1 MKELLKQVDELRKGD
16 VGLLVDKRINEFK
29 TFEKK
34 TNRDWFSEL
43 CFCLMTAN
51 WKAEESIKLQQ
62 ELGHSGFCEM
72 EHDKLRDFLKKKGHR
87 FWPQRAERIVL
98 ARQHEKIKDIIQDER
113 EPREWLVY
121 NIKGLGYKE
130 ASHFLRNVGY
140 DDYAIVD
147 FHIVDLL
154 VKEGIIEK
162 PKSLTKN
169 KYLEIEKV
177 LKTIG
182 KKMGLSLAELD
193 LYLWYLETGKIL
205 K

>member
-1 MKELLKQVDELRKGD
+1 MKELLNKIEELKKSD
-16 VGLLVDKRINEFK
+16 IGLLINKRIDEFK
-29 TFEKK
+29 TFKEK
-34 TNRDWFSEL
+34 TNRSWFSEL

-51 WKAEESIKLQQ
+51 WKAEESITLQQ
-62 ELGHSGFCEM
+62 ELGHEGFCEM
-72 EHDKLRDFLKKKGHR
+72 EQEKLSEFLKKKGHR

-98 ARQHEKIKDIIQDER
+98 ARQHLDIKDILKNEK

-140 DDYAIVD
+140 EDYAIVD

-169 KYLEIEKV
+169 KYLEIEQV
-177 LKTIG
+177 LKAIG
-182 KKMGLSLAELD
+182 KKMSLSLAELD
-193 LYLWYLETGKIL
+193 LYLWYLETGKVL